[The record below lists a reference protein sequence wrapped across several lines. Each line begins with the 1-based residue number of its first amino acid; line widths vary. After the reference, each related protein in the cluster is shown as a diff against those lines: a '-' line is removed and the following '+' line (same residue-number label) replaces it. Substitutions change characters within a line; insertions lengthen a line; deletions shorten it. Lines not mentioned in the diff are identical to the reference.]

1 MIAGVDEF
9 IFRRG
14 RFSPVIHLTT
24 STKSHFA
31 KGRQMVVAIIVIAI
45 AGAAQPI
52 RATTQGP
59 LPRSASHDVVH
70 GAGRAFLSPMGEPF
84 VGRGEDGLVL
94 WFEQADSNHDRSLTV
109 DEMTADADR
118 FFQALDVNHDGEI
131 DPDEIARYENVI
143 APEVRTGRTPT
154 ADLQGDGNRQDG
166 RHGGYGGGGR
176 GHGGGRTHRG
186 GGGGGYG
193 GGGPDANDEARA
205 GRYSLLEIPEP
216 VASADADFNRGVS
229 AKEFHKAAADRFRLL
244 DIGHAG
250 RLALPELE
258 SIRAAAA
265 SASRRAPQKPQ
276 GDQAPPEEQA
286 PM

>member
-1 MIAGVDEF
+1 
-9 IFRRG
+9 
-14 RFSPVIHLTT
+14 
-24 STKSHFA
+24 
-31 KGRQMVVAIIVIAI
+31 
-45 AGAAQPI
+45 
-52 RATTQGP
+52 
-59 LPRSASHDVVH
+59 
-70 GAGRAFLSPMGEPF
+70 MGEPF

-154 ADLQGDGNRQDG
+154 ADSQGDGNRQDG

-265 SASRRAPQKPQ
+265 SASRRAAKAARRSGPSGRTGADVIRLQERPAVALPIRSGPRSRGQTDRDFGMKSQ
-276 GDQAPPEEQA
+276 DSVISAKAQQT
-286 PM
+286 